1 MGNNPTYLKAL
12 LAFVICS
19 HWAIIV
25 GNVAA
30 FAILPFYTSWYIALP
45 VMSYIGLLTFSRV
58 LDCPLTRFENKVR
71 RQLGLNEVKGFIS
84 YYAIKPY
91 VRFKRSLRKQRKLSG
106 EVPVDIHIPSLEE
119 LAEHKYKRNAVCDLK
134 TRDIV
139 VMEDQE
145 SL

>member
-12 LAFVICS
+12 LTLVVCS
-19 HWAIIV
+19 HWAIIA
-25 GNVAA
+25 GNLTA

-71 RQLGLNEVKGFIS
+71 RKLGLNEVRGFIS

-91 VRFKRSLRKQRKLSG
+91 VRFRRSLRKRKLSG
-106 EVPVDIHIPSLEE
+106 DEAPVDIQIPTMEQ
-119 LAEHKYKRNAVCDLK
+119 LAEHKYKQNVVCDLK
-134 TRDIV
+134 TKNIV